1 MVYVII
7 ILVLLIALGAAF
19 YYEIT
24 HSYDDDKF
32 VVICLKIS
40 TFVVSTTTLCLSN
53 NAG

>member
-7 ILVLLIALGAAF
+7 ILVLLVALGVAF

-32 VVICLKIS
+32 RK
-40 TFVVSTTTLCLSN
+40 
-53 NAG
+53 